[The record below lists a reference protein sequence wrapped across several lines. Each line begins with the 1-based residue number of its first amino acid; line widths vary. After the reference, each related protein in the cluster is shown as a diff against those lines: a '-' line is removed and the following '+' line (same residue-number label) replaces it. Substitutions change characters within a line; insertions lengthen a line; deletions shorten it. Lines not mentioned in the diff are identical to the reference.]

1 MFIFSSLLFFEFF
14 LEKAGSGKISK
25 ESLFPLLSTFCLKCD
40 RNNSWSQY
48 LNAIQLKMFNF
59 NFSIW
64 IFYPLKITNT
74 FFDNVSFLLMHDW
87 FDQTRIVIR
96 LLYVPHIFVN
106 QTNRQNPFGHSI
118 TSNFKISQV
127 ILAYSNVN
135 GSFSTFKLKRNQY
148 HICYSHHQQKCIYKF
163 IFFPNPSVR
172 KYLLNFSLYLTIP
185 KTKRWPGLIWTLQIY
200 THTYSC
206 LWF

>member
-25 ESLFPLLSTFCLKCD
+25 ESLFPLLSTFCLMCD

-48 LNAIQLKMFNF
+48 LNAIRLKMFNF

-74 FFDNVSFLLMHDW
+74 FFNNVSFLLMHDW
-87 FDQTRIVIR
+87 FDQTRIVIK

-106 QTNRQNPFGHSI
+106 WTNRQNPFGHSI

-135 GSFSTFKLKRNQY
+135 GSFSTLVVSKTLFLLISHQNQLNQY
-148 HICYSHHQQKCIYKF
+148 FEYQIRVLRGRF
-163 IFFPNPSVR
+163 TPGGF
-172 KYLLNFSLYLTIP
+172 LLEEF
-185 KTKRWPGLIWTLQIY
+185 
-200 THTYSC
+200 
-206 LWF
+206 

>member
-25 ESLFPLLSTFCLKCD
+25 ESLFPLLSTFCLMCD

-74 FFDNVSFLLMHDW
+74 FFNNVSFLLMHDW
-87 FDQTRIVIR
+87 FDQTRIVIK

-106 QTNRQNPFGHSI
+106 WTNRQKPFRPFYHIEFQNISGNISI
-118 TSNFKISQV
+118 FRCKLKFFLHLRYWTH
-127 ILAYSNVN
+127 NVN
-135 GSFSTFKLKRNQY
+135 L
-148 HICYSHHQQKCIYKF
+148 
-163 IFFPNPSVR
+163 
-172 KYLLNFSLYLTIP
+172 
-185 KTKRWPGLIWTLQIY
+185 
-200 THTYSC
+200 
-206 LWF
+206 

>member
-25 ESLFPLLSTFCLKCD
+25 ESLFPLLSTFCLMCD

-74 FFDNVSFLLMHDW
+74 FFNDVSFLLMHDW
-87 FDQTRIVIR
+87 FDQTRIVIK

-106 QTNRQNPFGHSI
+106 WTNRQNPFGHSI
-118 TSNFKISQV
+118 TSNFKTSQV

-135 GSFSTFKLKRNQY
+135 ESFSTFELLSSYYIYEYFGDISLK
-148 HICYSHHQQKCIYKF
+148 
-163 IFFPNPSVR
+163 
-172 KYLLNFSLYLTIP
+172 
-185 KTKRWPGLIWTLQIY
+185 
-200 THTYSC
+200 
-206 LWF
+206 

>member
-25 ESLFPLLSTFCLKCD
+25 ESLFPLLSTFCLMCD

-74 FFDNVSFLLMHDW
+74 FFNNVSFLLMHDW
-87 FDQTRIVIR
+87 FDQTRIVIK

-106 QTNRQNPFGHSI
+106 WTNRQNPFGHSI

-135 GSFSTFKLKRNQY
+135 ESFSTFKLL
-148 HICYSHHQQKCIYKF
+148 SAELLWW
-163 IFFPNPSVR
+163 
-172 KYLLNFSLYLTIP
+172 YLIK
-185 KTKRWPGLIWTLQIY
+185 KTKSISYMLLSSSTKMSLQIY
-200 THTYSC
+200 LFSESISAQVLT
-206 LWF
+206 

>member
-25 ESLFPLLSTFCLKCD
+25 ESLFPLLSTFCLMCD

-74 FFDNVSFLLMHDW
+74 FFNNVSFLLMHDW
-87 FDQTRIVIR
+87 FDQTRIVIK

-106 QTNRQNPFGHSI
+106 WTNRQNPFGHSI

-135 GSFSTFKLKRNQY
+135 GSFSTFKLSRIQST
-148 HICYSHHQQKCIYKF
+148 ILID
-163 IFFPNPSVR
+163 I
-172 KYLLNFSLYLTIP
+172 SL
-185 KTKRWPGLIWTLQIY
+185 K
-200 THTYSC
+200 
-206 LWF
+206 

>member
-25 ESLFPLLSTFCLKCD
+25 ESLFPLLSTFCLMCD

-74 FFDNVSFLLMHDW
+74 FFNNVSFLLMHDW
-87 FDQTRIVIR
+87 FDQTRIVIK

-106 QTNRQNPFGHSI
+106 WTNRQNPFGHSI

-135 GSFSTFKLKRNQY
+135 GSFSTFKLSRIQNTILIDISSKSTKSISY
-148 HICYSHHQQKCIYKF
+148 M
-163 IFFPNPSVR
+163 
-172 KYLLNFSLYLTIP
+172 LLSST
-185 KTKRWPGLIWTLQIY
+185 TKMSLQIY
-200 THTYSC
+200 LFSESISAQVLT
-206 LWF
+206 

>member
-1 MFIFSSLLFFEFF
+1 
-14 LEKAGSGKISK
+14 
-25 ESLFPLLSTFCLKCD
+25 
-40 RNNSWSQY
+40 
-48 LNAIQLKMFNF
+48 MFNF

-74 FFDNVSFLLMHDW
+74 FFNNVSFLLMHDW
-87 FDQTRIVIR
+87 FDQIRIVIK
-96 LLYVPHIFVN
+96 LLYVPQIFVN
-106 QTNRQNPFGHSI
+106 RTNRQNPFGHSI

-135 GSFSTFKLKRNQY
+135 GSFSTFKLLSSNEINIIYATLINNKNVFTNLSFFR
-148 HICYSHHQQKCIYKF
+148 IHQCA
-163 IFFPNPSVR
+163 ST
-172 KYLLNFSLYLTIP
+172 YLTFSLYLTIP